1 MHTRRL
7 VEGQSSEQ
15 CPVGFSFRRES
26 SNTYYQDELTKFKA
40 YIIGS
45 SALV

>member
-40 YIIGS
+40 
-45 SALV
+45 